1 VNVNDIR
8 ILFEFNHW
16 ANRRLLAAAR
26 LLPAEDFSRDLR
38 SSHASVQGTLI
49 HIIGGHWVWLQL
61 WRGEPSKEIVARCD
75 AVWDPANFPDV
86 PSLDAAHAA
95 LERDQIAFIHGLSD
109 HQVTANTSFE
119 NFQGGQ
125 WNFSLGD
132 QMQHV
137 VNHSTYHRGQL
148 VTLLRQLGQTPPG
161 TDYTTFLLTRS
172 AA

>member
-8 ILFEFNHW
+8 TLFAYNHW
-16 ANRRLLAAAR
+16 GNRRLLAAAR
-26 LLPAEDFSRDLR
+26 PLADEDFTRDLR
-38 SSHASVQGTLI
+38 SSHASVQGTLV

-61 WRGEPSKEIVARCD
+61 WRGEPSKQIVARCD

-86 PSLDAAHAA
+86 PSLEAAHAA
-95 LERDQIAFIHGLSD
+95 LERDQNAFIESLSD
-109 HQVTANTSFE
+109 ERVTARTAFE
-119 NFQGGQ
+119 NFQGKQ
-125 WNFSLGD
+125 WEFSLGD

-137 VNHSTYHRGQL
+137 VNHSTYHRGQV

-161 TDYTTFLLTRS
+161 TDYTTFLLERT